1 MERMKLF
8 IQRFAEEGTTE
19 PVVNEGNTTEPT
31 EDGKGSEPKADE
43 KKTFTDLLKDP
54 EYQREFDKL
63 VDKSLNT
70 AKTKWEEEYQAKVSE
85 AEKLAKMNA
94 EQKLKYELEKSN
106 KERDEFKAQLEAGN
120 LYKTASDI
128 ATDKGL
134 PIGYLGL
141 IDFSKENAETITKK
155 IDELVDLRTK
165 DLEGYLNSK
174 LQQPTPKEKKDGQ
187 PEIDPYIEGFKN
199 EYK

>member
-1 MERMKLF
+1 MKLMKLN
-8 IQRFAEEGTTE
+8 IQYFADEGA
-19 PVVNEGNTTEPT
+19 NEGNVETPIEQTET
-31 EDGKGSEPKADE
+31 QAVETKA
-43 KKTFTDLLKDP
+43 TFTDLLKDP
-54 EYQREFDKL
+54 EYQRDFDKL
-63 VDKSLNT
+63 VSKSLET
-70 AKTKWEEEYQAKVSE
+70 AKGKWEEEYQAKVSE

-120 LYKTASDI
+120 LYKTATDI
-128 ATDKGL
+128 ANDKGL

-155 IDELVDLRTK
+155 IDSLVDLRNK

-174 LQQPTPKEKKDGQ
+174 LQQPTPQERRESQ
-187 PEIDPYIEGFKN
+187 QVLDPFIEGFKA
-199 EYK
+199 EY

>member
-1 MERMKLF
+1 MNKMKLN
-8 IQRFAEEGTTE
+8 IQRFAEEAVEGETVTA
-19 PVVNEGNTTEPT
+19 NETKQEETPAVEQ
-31 EDGKGSEPKADE
+31 KA
-43 KKTFTDLLKDP
+43 TFTDLLKDP

-106 KERDEFKAQLEAGN
+106 KERDSLKAQLDAGN

-141 IDFSKENAETITKK
+141 IDFSKETAETITSK
-155 IDELVDLRTK
+155 IDELVDLRNK
-165 DLEGYLNSK
+165 DLENYLNTK
-174 LQQPTPKEKKDGQ
+174 LQQPTPQEKKEGYVL
-187 PEIDPYIEGFKN
+187 DPFIEGFKA
-199 EYK
+199 EY